1 MLPRK
6 LRPKVGWFGSGNRFI
21 YSKSSAIA
29 NMGLRGFVYFRVE
42 RLKTSMVE
50 MDLFQSRKWKAMM
63 VEIDLFQSG
72 KWRARMVE
80 MNLCGS

>member
-1 MLPRK
+1 MPGK
-6 LRPKVGWFGSGNRFI
+6 LRPKVGWFGSGSRFI
-21 YSKSSAIA
+21 YSNSSATA
-29 NMGLRGFVYFRVE
+29 KMGLRRFVYFRVG
-42 RLKTSMVE
+42 RWKTRMVE

-63 VEIDLFQSG
+63 VEMDLFQSG